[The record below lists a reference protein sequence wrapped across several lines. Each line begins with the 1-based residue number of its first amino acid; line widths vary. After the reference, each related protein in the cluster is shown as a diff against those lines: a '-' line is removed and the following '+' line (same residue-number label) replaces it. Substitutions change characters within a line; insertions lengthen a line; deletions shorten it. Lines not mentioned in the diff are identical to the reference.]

1 MVRLQY
7 LGEARGWPQTVK
19 PRGVITD
26 IAGFKKETYFW
37 LRSWW
42 LSNIDKKDAGR
53 PPLAVDTTVFIV
65 DTWRMGLKADG
76 TAMNSTRN
84 IHVYSDAPYVSI
96 QLNGKEV
103 VPKTKMPVRPPWLVS
118 ASRSACLSICVP
130 VCVPLASP
138 VLEAMK
144 HPSICFAFPH
154 G

>member
-1 MVRLQY
+1 MRVAVEIDLIGIVVRPQY

-42 LSNIDKKDAGR
+42 LSNIDNKDAGR
-53 PPLAVDTTVFIV
+53 PPLPVDTTVFIV

-103 VPKTKMPVRPPWLVS
+103 VPKTAMPVRPPVLS
-118 ASRSACLSICVP
+118 QHACLRLYLPICVR
-130 VCVPLASP
+130 
-138 VLEAMK
+138 
-144 HPSICFAFPH
+144 I
-154 G
+154 